1 MKLHNLLDDTLD
13 SKSKV
18 RILRLLFRFPE
29 REFTER
35 EIARMIG
42 MSPNTVNLALNDLR
56 KTNVFLYKRLGRTH
70 SYRCNSDSAFF
81 PLFTEMFAEEKQVR
95 LDMLELLKAELKDL
109 GTCILFGSF
118 AREEETF
125 NSDVDVLII
134 TRNRAEAEKATA
146 HLAQELLRIFSV
158 TFAPVIISEEDFAT
172 KRQKGFIKEALIEGI
187 VIVKGGLGI

>member
-1 MKLHNLLDDTLD
+1 MKLHNLLDNTMD

-35 EIARMIG
+35 EIAGMIG
-42 MSPNTVNLALNDLR
+42 MSQNTVNLALNNLR
-56 KTNVFLYKRLGRTH
+56 ETNVFLYKRLGRTH
-70 SYRCNSDSAFF
+70 SYRCNPDSAFF

-95 LDMLELLKAELKDL
+95 LDMLELLKAELKNL

-125 NSDVDVLII
+125 DSDVDVLII
-134 TRNRAEAEKATA
+134 TRNREDAEKATA

-158 TFAPVIISEEDFAT
+158 TFAPVIISEEDFEA
-172 KRQKGFIKEALIEGI
+172 KRQKGFIKEALAEGI
-187 VIVKGGLGI
+187 VIVKSGLGI